1 MINLRSFLA
10 SLFIHSLII
19 FSLLGLFRISAES
32 SAKYIEIDF
41 SLANLITNSLKGQGK
56 SDKKRGKKISKIVS
70 KSYINRKQKIERRV
84 KISKEQKPILKKD
97 LSENLFMKKENK
109 ENLKEEDKQNISMSE
124 NVDMVNAN
132 EEKEG
137 MEKAVQNISMIKN
150 VGGGGVGEGEGE
162 GKGGIGEDEGGAE
175 KIKEK
180 FLLEK
185 LLLISKI
192 VQNNITYPYIARKM
206 GWEGKVIISFV
217 LTKDGKINFLVIEKS
232 SGYDVLD
239 KNAVETIKKVSQY
252 FPLPPLDV
260 KIKLPISYKLK

>member
-1 MINLRSFLA
+1 
-10 SLFIHSLII
+10 
-19 FSLLGLFRISAES
+19 
-32 SAKYIEIDF
+32 
-41 SLANLITNSLKGQGK
+41 
-56 SDKKRGKKISKIVS
+56 
-70 KSYINRKQKIERRV
+70 
-84 KISKEQKPILKKD
+84 
-97 LSENLFMKKENK
+97 
-109 ENLKEEDKQNISMSE
+109 MSG
-124 NVDMVNAN
+124 NVDMVNAD

-150 VGGGGVGEGEGE
+150 VGRGGVGEGEGE
-162 GKGGIGEDEGGAE
+162 GKGGIGENEGGAE

-239 KNAVETIKKVSQY
+239 KNAVETIKKVSRY

>member
-19 FSLLGLFRISAES
+19 FSLLGLFKISAES

-56 SDKKRGKKISKIVS
+56 LEKKRGKKISKIFS
-70 KSYINRKQKIERRV
+70 KSYINKKQKIERRV

-97 LSENLFMKKENK
+97 LSENFFMKKEN
-109 ENLKEEDKQNISMSE
+109 EESLKEENKQINMSE
-124 NVDMVNAN
+124 NTNVNNADK
-132 EEKEG
+132 EKG
-137 MEKAVQNISMIKN
+137 AIRKTMQNISMIKN
-150 VGGGGVGEGEGE
+150 ISESSIGEG
-162 GKGGIGEDEGGAE
+162 GKGDIGEDEGSSE

-180 FLLEK
+180 FILKK
-185 LLLISKI
+185 LFLISKI
-192 VQNNITYPYIARKM
+192 IQNNITYPYIARKM

-217 LTKDGKINFLVIEKS
+217 LTKEGKISFLTVEKS

-239 KNAVETIKKVSQY
+239 KNAIKTIKKVSKY
-252 FPLPPLDV
+252 FPLPPHDV
-260 KIKLPISYKLK
+260 KISIPILYKLD